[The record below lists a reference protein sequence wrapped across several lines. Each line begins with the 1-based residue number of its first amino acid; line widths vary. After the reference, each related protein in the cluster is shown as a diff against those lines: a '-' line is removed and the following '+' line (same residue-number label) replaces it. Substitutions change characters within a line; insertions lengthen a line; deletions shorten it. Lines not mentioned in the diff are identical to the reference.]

1 MKITSAVSAAGHAT
15 VIGML
20 VLLSGLQRKPPVIIP
35 VQLVFTP
42 PPEPLAPEQ
51 VAEPPKTNEVPPPP
65 PPVETG
71 TAAPPQAPKP
81 LRAVET
87 PPALPEPAPLAAAS
101 QPPPPKPTQK
111 PRPRPA
117 GQDTPVERAPAVPSP
132 ALAVTTPPQVAA
144 APPPPPQSPAPSAAV
159 STQYRS
165 LLAGWLEAHKRYP
178 DSARQQGEEGRA
190 VLRFRVDRSGHV
202 LGFTVIGSTGHA
214 DLDAAVEAM
223 MRGAIMPAFP
233 AGMVDAEIEATVA
246 IRFSLAR

>member
-1 MKITSAVSAAGHAT
+1 MTSAVSAVGHAT
-15 VIGML
+15 IIGML
-20 VLLSGLQRKPPVIIP
+20 VLLSGLPRRPPVIIP
-35 VQLVFTP
+35 VQLVFT

-51 VAEPPKTNEVPPPP
+51 VAEPPKTSEAPPP
-65 PPVETG
+65 PPVESG
-71 TAAPPQAPKP
+71 
-81 LRAVET
+81 RET
-87 PPALPEPAPLAAAS
+87 PPPPSEPPRAAETPAVLPEPAPVAAS
-101 QPPPPKPTQK
+101 KPPPPPKPIKK

-117 GQDTPVERAPAVPSP
+117 VRDTPVERAPAVPSP
-132 ALAVTTPPQVAA
+132 APAVPAPPQVAA

-178 DSARQQGEEGRA
+178 DSARQRGEEGRA

-223 MRGAIMPAFP
+223 MRGATMPAFP
-233 AGMVDAEIEATVA
+233 AGMADAEIEATVA